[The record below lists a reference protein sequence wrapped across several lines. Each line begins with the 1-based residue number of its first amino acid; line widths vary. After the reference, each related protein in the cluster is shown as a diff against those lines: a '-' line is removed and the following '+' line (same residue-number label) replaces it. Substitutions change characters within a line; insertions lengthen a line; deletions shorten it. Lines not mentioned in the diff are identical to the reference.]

1 METKKYNL
9 IKIDDINKYD
19 LISRIQ
25 YLYFNDGDVR
35 KTFKYSQILNKL
47 TNFEMYIKLLKDF
60 KDLILFTEKVELHDK
75 IAIKLMEDEK

>member
-9 IKIDDINKYD
+9 IKIDDIDRYD
-19 LISRIQ
+19 VISRIQ

-35 KTFKYSQILNKL
+35 KTFKYSQMLNKL

-75 IAIKLMEDEK
+75 IATRLMEDEK